1 MCHEG
6 QEQEKMKHAYN
17 EWGGD
22 MMNSDNN
29 EMNKL
34 KKKLAI
40 LIVITAVFTALGMAT
55 SMGGFGD
62 SLVFGFVAGFMF
74 YIPGR
79 LKGILNTGWL
89 GAIILGVLFNVLFVF
104 LMDKLGI
111 LAGIIYFIIPLADI
125 GYSIYKVAGSRRNG

>member
-1 MCHEG
+1 MDRG
-6 QEQEKMKHAYN
+6 KLKMHDN

-40 LIVITAVFTALGMAT
+40 LVVITAVFTALGMAT

-89 GAIILGVLFNVLFVF
+89 GAIILGVLYNALFVF

-111 LAGIIYFIIPLADI
+111 FAGIIYFIIPLADI
-125 GYSIYKVAGSRRNG
+125 GYSIYKVAGGRRNG

>member
-1 MCHEG
+1 
-6 QEQEKMKHAYN
+6 
-17 EWGGD
+17 
-22 MMNSDNN
+22 MNSDNN

-40 LIVITAVFTALGMAT
+40 LVVITAVFTALGMAT

-89 GAIILGVLFNVLFVF
+89 GAIILG
-104 LMDKLGI
+104 GI
-111 LAGIIYFIIPLADI
+111 VQCPFCVPDGQNRDICRNHLLYYTAGRHRVQHI
-125 GYSIYKVAGSRRNG
+125 

>member
-1 MCHEG
+1 
-6 QEQEKMKHAYN
+6 
-17 EWGGD
+17 

-40 LIVITAVFTALGMAT
+40 LVVITAVFTALGMVT

-89 GAIILGVLFNVLFVF
+89 GSIILGVLYNALFVF
-104 LMDKLGI
+104 LMDKIGI
-111 LAGIIYFIIPLADI
+111 FAGIIYFIIPLADI
-125 GYSIYKVAGSRRNG
+125 GYSIYKVAGTRRNG